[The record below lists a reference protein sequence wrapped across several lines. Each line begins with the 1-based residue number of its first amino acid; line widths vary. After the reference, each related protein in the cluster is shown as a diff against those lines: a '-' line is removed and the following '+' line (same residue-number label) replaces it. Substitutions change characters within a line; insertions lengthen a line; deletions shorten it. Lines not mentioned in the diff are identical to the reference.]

1 MDGNLHCARILS
13 VVFNTIPSRSGVYPI
28 ESEGPSSIRHLGEAG
43 KEGYWK
49 SKTCT
54 ALDAGT
60 ALRAFLSKRWLM
72 SPRPARRDPEEIM
85 PEVLLADDNPSD
97 VYLIREALR
106 EHGVDCVL
114 RVASDGKD
122 ALGIISNEAPD
133 MGAGCIKLII
143 LDLNLPRHD
152 GIEILQRLRSLPWL
166 EGVPVVVLTSSDSP
180 RDRLMANQ
188 LGATRY
194 LRKPSSLDEFLG
206 LGAIFKELLGQ
217 NQKSIPQGGSL

>member
-1 MDGNLHCARILS
+1 VVQELHLMHFFQDRAGQSARG
-13 VVFNTIPSRSGVYPI
+13 RKM
-28 ESEGPSSIRHLGEAG
+28 A
-43 KEGYWK
+43 
-49 SKTCT
+49 
-54 ALDAGT
+54 
-60 ALRAFLSKRWLM
+60 
-72 SPRPARRDPEEIM
+72 
-85 PEVLLADDNPSD
+85 EVLLADDNPSD

-106 EHGVDCVL
+106 EHSVDCVL

-122 ALGIISNEAPD
+122 ALGIIAGETP
-133 MGAGCIKLII
+133 GAGAGSISLII

-152 GIEILQRLRSLPWL
+152 GIEILQRLRDSAWL
-166 EGVPVVVLTSSDSP
+166 EHVPVVVLTSSDSP

-217 NQKSIPQGGSL
+217 SEKEKSLPQGGSL